1 MRKYCFGPKIIKYFR
16 ILYKEISAKIMVN
29 GHLSKKVNIKRGFKK
44 SDTFSNG
51 LFNLSID
58 PLIRNLIASREIRMV
73 RFITPNSGEEIKMKA
88 GGYAAE
94 ACVPELVLNKTR

>member
-1 MRKYCFGPKIIKYFR
+1 MI
-16 ILYKEISAKIMVN
+16 N
-29 GHLSKKVNIKRGFKK
+29 GHLSKKVNIKRGFKQG
-44 SDTFSNG
+44 DAFSNG

-88 GGYAAE
+88 GGCRAPPT
-94 ACVPELVLNKTR
+94 VPLPVVCIRHL